1 MAQPL
6 DPSARSSGLR
16 SVRTPRRRLVLDRVA
31 RWVVSAGGLAIIVAI
46 LGILVFILVE
56 VWPLLARPRV
66 DVARRLDVPG
76 AQLGAVLADEH
87 RSTVAGLTPGGRVVV
102 VNVKDGKV
110 LQSVDVLGA
119 LTPGPSPSSPHPVP
133 GRGEKSKATSPD
145 ASSASS
151 CLPSPGGGEGGAG
164 RGAGGEGL
172 CPRPALSSLQV
183 QPQSDILSA
192 ATSDGRVLL
201 LPVRFATTFSEL
213 GARGTDTTV
222 GPPVF
227 LAADPQGRPVRHY
240 AAQLDEDGNA
250 TAAAELADGTLAIVR
265 RASEKN
271 EITGETAESVTR
283 QEAPLPGPLTVLFLD
298 KAQRNLYAGTP
309 DGELLWWPL
318 QDGAPGAVSTASAGT
333 SPITAVSAL
342 IGDRALLVGQQ
353 DGSLSI
359 WLQVRQSDDSFRL
372 TRVRD
377 FPRHSGAITALAPS
391 PRDKC
396 FLAADAGNRLGLYH
410 STSHRILWEGASP
423 LAGSTSLFYAP
434 KADGA
439 LVAAGSKIASLDVFN
454 PHPEVSW
461 RTLFGKVW
469 YEGYDHPE
477 YVWQSSGAS
486 DDVEPKLSLTPLL
499 AGTLKGTIYSLLLAI
514 PLGVYGAMYAS
525 QFMHPAYK
533 RTLKPLIE
541 IMASLPSVVLGFL
554 AGLWLAPRLEKAVPA
569 LALMVIVLPLVVL
582 LTGFAWRLLPRA
594 FRGRFPMGTEVLLFV
609 VVLALGIW
617 LCLGLSK
624 PFESLAFGGNFQSWL
639 LATTGLPF
647 DQRNAVVVG
656 LAMGFAVIP
665 IIFAIA
671 EDAFSNVPGNL
682 VAGSLALGADRWQ
695 TVTRVVLPTAS
706 PGIFSA
712 IMIGFGRAIGETMI
726 VLMATGNTPIID
738 WNPFNGFRTLSANIA
753 VEIPEA
759 PHGGTLYRMLFLA
772 ALLLFILTFLI
783 NTVAELVR
791 QRLRERFS
799 QL

>member
-1 MAQPL
+1 MAPP
-6 DPSARSSGLR
+6 DSSAGSSLR
-16 SVRTPRRRLVLDRVA
+16 SRSLRTPRRRLVLDRVA

-46 LGILVFILVE
+46 LGILIFILAE
-56 VWPLLARPRV
+56 VWPLLSVPGVKLARC
-66 DVARRLDVPG
+66 LDVPG
-76 AQLGAVLADEH
+76 AKLGAVVSDEH
-87 RSTVAGLTPGGRVVV
+87 RAQAAALAEDGRVLVV
-102 VNVKDGKV
+102 RAGDGKI
-110 LQSVDVLGA
+110 LSTLDTLA
-119 LTPGPSPSSPHPVP
+119 APSAP
-133 GRGEKSKATSPD
+133 
-145 ASSASS
+145 AST
-151 CLPSPGGGEGGAG
+151 
-164 RGAGGEGL
+164 
-172 CPRPALSSLQV
+172 PRPTLSAMAV
-183 QPQSDILSA
+183 QPDSRLLTA

-201 LPVRFATTFSEL
+201 VPVTFSTSFSDQGSRDTAAAVGPAVLLPV
-213 GARGTDTTV
+213 
-222 GPPVF
+222 
-227 LAADPQGRPVRHY
+227 DPQGKPVLHF
-240 AAQLDEDGNA
+240 AAQLDDDGNA
-250 TAAAELADGTLAIVR
+250 TAVAEIAGGTLAVVR
-265 RASEKN
+265 RSTEAN
-271 EITGETAESVTR
+271 AITGEKTASVTR
-283 QEAPLPGPLTVLFLD
+283 HEARLPGPVTVLLLD
-298 KAQRNLYAGTP
+298 KAQRNLYAGTA

-318 QDGAPGAVSTASAGT
+318 QDGEPGAISTASAGT
-333 SPITAVSAL
+333 SPVTALTNL
-342 IGDRALLVGQQ
+342 IGGKSLVVGQQ
-353 DGSLSI
+353 DGSLSV
-359 WLQVRQSDDSFRL
+359 WLQVRQKDDSFRL
-372 TRVRD
+372 TRARD
-377 FPRHSGAITALAPS
+377 FPRHPGAITVLAPS
-391 PRDKC
+391 PRDKG
-396 FLAADAGNRLGLYH
+396 FFALDSGRGGGRLGLYY
-410 STSHRILWEGASP
+410 STSHRTLWEGPSP
-423 LAGSTSLFYAP
+423 LAGATSLFYAP

-439 LVAAGSKIASLDVFN
+439 FLAADGHIASLDVFN

-514 PLGVYGAMYAS
+514 PLGVFGAMYAS
-525 QFMHPAYK
+525 QFMHPVYK
-533 RTLKPLIE
+533 RYLKPLIE

-554 AGLWLAPRLEKAVPA
+554 AGLWLAPRIEKAMPA
-569 LALMVIVLPLVVL
+569 LMLMAVVLPCLVL
-582 LTGFAWRLLPRA
+582 LAGFGWRSLPRA
-594 FRGRFPMGTEVLLFV
+594 FRNRFPLGTEVLLFV

-617 LCLGLSK
+617 MCLGLSLS
-624 PFESLAFGGNFQSWL
+624 FEKLAFGGNFQSWL
-639 LATTGLPF
+639 LSATGLPF

-712 IMIGFGRAIGETMI
+712 VMIGFGRAVGETMI

-772 ALLLFILTFLI
+772 ALLLFLITFLI

-791 QRLRERFS
+791 QRLRERFQ